1 MNNSLEPGPSWNG
14 RQSPNHQ
21 TLNRQLDPR
30 LITASHGTG
39 NQNSAGLNLGSG
51 HGTLPNP
58 NSSMPNHN
66 TAMSMNMN
74 PGLGTVNPKFGAGMS
89 VNTGGL
95 SSNPTPTNMAGYGMN
110 PNMLQ
115 RTLNMQPG
123 PNTQQQMN
131 GLPPSSMSAAMST
144 PSSVG
149 GRFPMWD
156 MDIPSQMFMQA
167 VNFEQL
173 MGKQSDGMGD
183 MSFGSSAPGNHPN
196 VMNSTRLS
204 EDSHHRSGTNVQ
216 INKIFECKSDFFL
229 IY

>member
-1 MNNSLEPGPSWNG
+1 MSGMNNSLEPGPSWNG

-30 LITASHGTG
+30 LIAASHGTG

-51 HGTLPNP
+51 HGTMPNP
-58 NSSMPNHN
+58 GSSMPNHN
-66 TAMSMNMN
+66 PTMSMNMN
-74 PGLGTVNPKFGAGMS
+74 PGLGTVNPKFGASMT
-89 VNTGGL
+89 VNTGGP
-95 SSNPTPTNMAGYGMN
+95 SSNPTSANMAGYGMN

-131 GLPPSSMSAAMST
+131 GYPPSSMSAAMST

-173 MGKQSDGMGD
+173 MGKQSVGMAD
-183 MSFGSSAPGNHPN
+183 MSFGSSAPGN

-204 EDSHHRSGTNVQ
+204 EDSHHKSG
-216 INKIFECKSDFFL
+216 L
-229 IY
+229 

>member
-30 LITASHGTG
+30 LIATSHGTG

-51 HGTLPNP
+51 HGTMPNP
-58 NSSMPNHN
+58 GSSMPNHN
-66 TAMSMNMN
+66 PTMSMNMN
-74 PGLGTVNPKFGAGMS
+74 PGLGTVNPKFGAGMTL
-89 VNTGGL
+89 NTGGP
-95 SSNPTPTNMAGYGMN
+95 SSNSASANMAGYGMN

-115 RTLNMQPG
+115 RTVPLSMQPG

-131 GLPPSSMSAAMST
+131 GFPPSSMSAAMST

-173 MGKQSDGMGD
+173 MGKQPGGMAD
-183 MSFGSSAPGNHPN
+183 MSFGSSAPGN

-204 EDSHHRSGTNVQ
+204 EDSHHKSG
-216 INKIFECKSDFFL
+216 L
-229 IY
+229 